1 MAQDKLILLVE
12 DNDDDV
18 SLIERAFRKA
28 RIENRVVVVNDGDKA
43 VAYLNGEGVYADRVA
58 HPLPS
63 LVLPDLKMPRRNGFE
78 VLSWIRS
85 QPRLKGLQVVIL
97 TGSLEKKDVSRA
109 SELGADSF
117 LIKPVSFERL
127 VAIVLAMKDYC
138 LGPGNDAEGLPNPGG
153 GPTG

>member
-1 MAQDKLILLVE
+1 MAEDKLILLVE

-28 RIENRVVVVNDGDKA
+28 QIENRVVVVNDGDEA
-43 VAYLNGEGVYADRVA
+43 LSYLNGEGVYADRVA

-63 LVLPDLKMPRRNGFE
+63 LVLLDLKMPRRNGFE

-85 QPRLKGLQVVIL
+85 QPGLKDLQVVIL

-109 SELGADSF
+109 SELGANSF
-117 LIKPVSFERL
+117 LIKPVTFERL
-127 VAIVLAMKDYC
+127 VAIVLAMKGYC
-138 LGPGNDAEGLPNPGG
+138 FGPGEAADGPLNPGT
-153 GPTG
+153 GPH

>member
-1 MAQDKLILLVE
+1 MTQDKLILLVE
-12 DNDDDV
+12 DNADDV

-28 RIENRVVVVNDGDKA
+28 HIQNRVQVVNDGDQA

-63 LVLPDLKMPRRNGFE
+63 LVLLDLKMPRRNGFE

-85 QPRLKGLQVVIL
+85 QPELKGLQVVIL

-117 LIKPVSFERL
+117 LIKPVTFERL
-127 VAIVLAMKDYC
+127 VAILLALKGHC
-138 LGPGNDAEGLPNPGG
+138 LG
-153 GPTG
+153 TGEIPETL